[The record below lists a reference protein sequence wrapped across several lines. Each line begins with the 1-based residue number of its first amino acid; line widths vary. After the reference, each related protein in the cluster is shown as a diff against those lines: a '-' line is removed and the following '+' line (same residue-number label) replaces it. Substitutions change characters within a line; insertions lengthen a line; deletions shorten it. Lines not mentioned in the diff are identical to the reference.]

1 MTVQPPHELDDT
13 DEPPPGDIT
22 KRRVVMRN
30 FVGFDPNGNAL
41 YHEAVDYVKIEHLE
55 AYTADAR
62 TRWGFVEVG
71 DEPDAGPSGYHGAYQ
86 LPTTV
91 NHPDAGQFLP
101 PTSGSRVER
110 ALLEADARRDE
121 YPIEPAPPEAAS
133 PTYNPTPS
141 TPTDPRTQRGQE
153 G

>member
-13 DEPPPGDIT
+13 DEPPPGEIT
-22 KRRVVMRN
+22 KRRVTMRN

-41 YHEAVDYVKIEHLE
+41 YHEAVDYVKVDHLE
-55 AYTADAR
+55 AYTTDAR

-86 LPTTV
+86 LPSTV
-91 NHPDAGQFLP
+91 NHPDAGQALP
-101 PTSGSRVER
+101 PTPGSRVER
-110 ALLEADARRDE
+110 ALMLAEAEAARE
-121 YPIEPAPPEAAS
+121 ETQPPPEGWND